1 MAGKRRKGEK
11 VKKGGSR
18 KRRRVTPRVDGGAG
32 QLTARVVRDLRWQ
45 DGLLEGIGRRGSSH
59 LVLGDKSKWEEGEV
73 CAVWRGDGPGQG
85 WAAVYIEE
93 VDAVGNVTK
102 AVWLRGGRP
111 ASTQTRRLMS
121 MGKMRCL
128 RAIRS
133 ERVAQEEEEDE
144 EEEEEEAEQER
155 EQEQEQEQ
163 EQERE
168 DPEEVVVNEGDE
180 IAAAGMEVDRRYWC
194 VDERVDWGRLEQ
206 ANARAKQL
214 VLPTSLEEET
224 SEFREEVVKR
234 AGVVC
239 CSSTGPLPVREQY
252 ALELVIAAVLTTQCR
267 NGRSVL
273 VFRELVAM
281 ASERGSWARLSL
293 EEIERLVRPLGFS
306 KRRSQN
312 VWRATRV
319 SRACARA
326 CATSGVD
333 ALIRTFAGV
342 GEKCG
347 KSFRLFW

>member
-1 MAGKRRKGEK
+1 MGEKRRKGEK

-18 KRRRVTPRVDGGAG
+18 KRRRVAPRVDGGAG

-128 RAIRS
+128 RAIRN

-155 EQEQEQEQ
+155 EQEQ

-234 AGVVC
+234 AGIG
-239 CSSTGPLPVREQY
+239 SPLPIREQY

-319 SRACARA
+319 SRACASA

>member
-1 MAGKRRKGEK
+1 M
-11 VKKGGSR
+11 
-18 KRRRVTPRVDGGAG
+18 
-32 QLTARVVRDLRWQ
+32 
-45 DGLLEGIGRRGSSH
+45 
-59 LVLGDKSKWEEGEV
+59 VLPSQV
-73 CAVWRGDGPGQG
+73 
-85 WAAVYIEE
+85 WAAGELIHRCS
-93 VDAVGNVTK
+93 GVT
-102 AVWLRGGRP
+102 A
-111 ASTQTRRLMS
+111 ASPEFDLEHP
-121 MGKMRCL
+121 GKSIFRF
-128 RAIRS
+128 
-133 ERVAQEEEEDE
+133 D
-144 EEEEEEAEQER
+144 
-155 EQEQEQEQ
+155 
-163 EQERE
+163 
-168 DPEEVVVNEGDE
+168 
-180 IAAAGMEVDRRYWC
+180 
-194 VDERVDWGRLEQ
+194 
-206 ANARAKQL
+206 ARAKQL

-224 SEFREEVVKR
+224 SEFREGVVKR

-239 CSSTGPLPVREQY
+239 CSRTGPLPVREHY

>member
-1 MAGKRRKGEK
+1 MGEKRRKGEK

-18 KRRRVTPRVDGGAG
+18 KRRRAAPVADGGAG

-102 AVWLRGGRP
+102 AVWLRGGRR

-128 RAIRS
+128 RAIRN

-155 EQEQEQEQ
+155 EQEQ

-224 SEFREEVVKR
+224 SEFREGVVKR
-234 AGVVC
+234 AGIG
-239 CSSTGPLPVREQY
+239 SPLPIREQY